1 MARLAA
7 VIYDLDGTLIDSRA
21 DLADSVNA
29 MLARMDLPRIE
40 DRLIHG
46 FIGEGAERLIRRS
59 LGSQEH
65 RYPEAAPIWRAE
77 YQKRLLHKTRLYP
90 GVRELLAAPPE
101 LRAVLTNKP
110 GGFARQILAGLGVA
124 AAFREIAGG
133 DEAARKPDP
142 AGVLLVCE
150 RLGVRREEALLV
162 GDSAV
167 DLATARAAG
176 ISVCAVTWGLG
187 DAAALASADYLCHN
201 AAEVALLLKGLTMG
215 IIAPKPV
222 PEPLDSSASAGERPS
237 ARGAAGKERAVG
249 ETVRITAGGQELE
262 LPVVVGTEGERGIE
276 IVNLRAK
283 TGMMTLDPAF
293 MNTASTES
301 AITFLDGEKGILRY
315 RGIPIEELGE
325 KSSFTETAYLLI
337 YGHLPNKDELHK
349 WEQLLTR
356 HSMIHEDM
364 KRFFDG
370 YPMTA
375 HPMAILSAM
384 ITSLSSFYPYALNAK
399 ADEYRDI
406 TIARLIAKMP
416 TIAAF
421 SYKKSI
427 GHPFV
432 YPRNDLN
439 YCANFLH
446 EMFAVPAEAYQ
457 SDPVAV
463 RALNLLL
470 ILHADHEQNC
480 STSTVRIVGSAQTNL
495 FASIS
500 AGICALWGPLH
511 GGANQEVV
519 EMLTDIRKRGLSAV
533 EFIAQVKDKKSG
545 ARLMGF
551 GHRVYKNFDPRAKII
566 KKACDEVLA
575 RMGIRDPML
584 DLAKELEEAA
594 LKDPY
599 FIERKLYP
607 NVDFYSGII
616 YRALGIP
623 TGMFTV
629 MFALGRLPGW
639 IAHWKE
645 MIEDPNTKIGRPRQ
659 IYTGARETHYVP
671 IEKRA

>member
-1 MARLAA
+1 
-7 VIYDLDGTLIDSRA
+7 VA
-21 DLADSVNA
+21 D
-29 MLARMDLPRIE
+29 
-40 DRLIHG
+40 
-46 FIGEGAERLIRRS
+46 
-59 LGSQEH
+59 
-65 RYPEAAPIWRAE
+65 
-77 YQKRLLHKTRLYP
+77 
-90 GVRELLAAPPE
+90 
-101 LRAVLTNKP
+101 
-110 GGFARQILAGLGVA
+110 
-124 AAFREIAGG
+124 
-133 DEAARKPDP
+133 
-142 AGVLLVCE
+142 
-150 RLGVRREEALLV
+150 
-162 GDSAV
+162 
-167 DLATARAAG
+167 
-176 ISVCAVTWGLG
+176 
-187 DAAALASADYLCHN
+187 
-201 AAEVALLLKGLTMG
+201 
-215 IIAPKPV
+215 
-222 PEPLDSSASAGERPS
+222 
-237 ARGAAGKERAVG
+237 
-249 ETVRITAGGQELE
+249 TVRINLGNQELE
-262 LPVVVGTEGERGIE
+262 LPVVIGTEGERGLDIQ
-276 IVNLRAK
+276 NLRAK
-283 TGMMTLDPAF
+283 TGYVTLDPAF

-325 KSSFTETAYLLI
+325 RSTFVETAYLLI
-337 YGHLPNKDELHK
+337 YGHLPTKDEAQK
-349 WEQLLTR
+349 WENLLTR

-375 HPMAILSAM
+375 HPMAILSSM

-406 TIARLIAKMP
+406 TIVRLISKLA

-432 YPRNDLN
+432 YPRNDLD

-446 EMFAVPAEAYQ
+446 MMFAVPAEEYKP
-457 SDPVAV
+457 DPVAV
-463 RALNLLL
+463 KALNLLL

-519 EMLTDIRKRGLSAV
+519 EMLTDLQKKGLNAK
-533 EFIAQVKDKKSG
+533 EFIAQVKDKKTG
-545 ARLMGF
+545 IRLMGF

-566 KKACDEVLA
+566 KKACDDVL
-575 RMGIRDPML
+575 RQMGIRDPML
-584 DLAKELEEAA
+584 DLAKDLEEAA
-594 LKDPY
+594 LSDPY

-623 TGMFTV
+623 TAMFTV

-645 MIEDPNTKIGRPRQ
+645 MIEDPSTKIGRPRQ
-659 IYTGARETHYVP
+659 IYTGPREHHYVP
-671 IEKRA
+671 IDKRA